1 MGDKGPMKFSLKRQ
15 IFLRPTSFGT
25 ESLEIVCQN
34 SSGTKSGLSC
44 GHSNRMVSSCRF
56 YVSRVCVTIKTI
68 HIAGLNLIRDVFSR
82 LDLPPCTAPTS

>member
-1 MGDKGPMKFSLKRQ
+1 
-15 IFLRPTSFGT
+15 
-25 ESLEIVCQN
+25 
-34 SSGTKSGLSC
+34 LSC